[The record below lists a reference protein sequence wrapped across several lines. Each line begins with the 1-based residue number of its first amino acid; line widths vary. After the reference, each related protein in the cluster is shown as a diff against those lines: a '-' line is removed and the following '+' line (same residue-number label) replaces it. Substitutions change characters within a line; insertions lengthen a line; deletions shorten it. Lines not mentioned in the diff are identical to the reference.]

1 MFTNKPNDDDLVN
14 EIDSLQLM
22 LFFGSHVC
30 SDKYEGKNDL
40 TREGNKLND
49 NGTVLCCLEW
59 TPLVFGYL
67 ILGH

>member
-1 MFTNKPNDDDLVN
+1 
-14 EIDSLQLM
+14 M

-40 TREGNKLND
+40 TREGNKLDD

-59 TPLVFGYL
+59 TPLVFL
-67 ILGH
+67 NLFLRH